1 MKVCIAGEGAQG
13 KTHMEALAKRKD
25 VEVVTVAGGLEAD
38 TVEFAR
44 EWGIPHYS
52 MNLEECMEQPGVE
65 AVVLTTPNH
74 MHADQTEL
82 ALEMGKHVLLELP
95 MGLTLAESQRV
106 AAKEEETG
114 LVCMVCHTNR
124 FNPAFREVHRRV
136 HDGELHLQIGRAHV

>member
-13 KTHMEALAKRKD
+13 KTHMEALVKKKD
-25 VEVVTVAGGLEAD
+25 VEVVTVAGGIEAD

-52 MNLEECMEQPGVE
+52 MNLEECIEQPGVE

-74 MHADQTEL
+74 LHAAQTEL
-82 ALEMGKHVLLELP
+82 ALQMGKHVLLELP

-106 AAKEEETG
+106 AEREEEI
-114 LVCMVCHTNR
+114 
-124 FNPAFREVHRRV
+124 
-136 HDGELHLQIGRAHV
+136 DGEIFDLLASLGDFLVFKQRMLDCKAVR